1 MSVAA
6 RFRIDR
12 ASKSE
17 MTEGALV
24 SMTAA
29 IDEDNS
35 DWAKYT
41 PAGQITMSVNGP
53 ASSWFE
59 ERLGQ
64 VVAITFDETPKE
76 NTP

>member
-6 RFRIDR
+6 RFRIDQ

-17 MTEGALV
+17 MTEGILV
-24 SMTAA
+24 RLSAA
-29 IDEDNS
+29 INEDNS

-41 PAGQITMSVNGP
+41 PSGQITMSVNGP
-53 ASSWFE
+53 ASAWFE
-59 ERLGQ
+59 EHLGD

-76 NTP
+76 TQP

>member
-6 RFRIDR
+6 RFKIDQAAR
-12 ASKSE
+12 
-17 MTEGALV
+17 EGAYEGVLV
-24 SMTAA
+24 RLSAA

-53 ASSWFE
+53 ASTWFE
-59 ERLGQ
+59 EHLGQ

-76 NTP
+76 D

>member
-12 ASKSE
+12 ATK
-17 MTEGALV
+17 TEGYEGVLV
-24 SMTAA
+24 GMSAA

-59 ERLGQ
+59 EHLGQ

-76 NTP
+76 TAP